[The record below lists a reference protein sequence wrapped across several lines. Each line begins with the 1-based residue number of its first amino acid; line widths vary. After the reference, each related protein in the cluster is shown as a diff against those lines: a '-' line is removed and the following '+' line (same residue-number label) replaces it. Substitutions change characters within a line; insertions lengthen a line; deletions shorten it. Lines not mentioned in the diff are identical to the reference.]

1 MREGWKKEK
10 FEDVFDLQMGKTP
23 SRDNPSYW
31 DGTNTWVSISDM
43 KDKKYISKS
52 KEQISDIAVKD
63 SGIKQVKKGTAIM
76 SFKLSI
82 GKTAIAEEDL
92 FTNEAIM
99 AFNVRDGYGITPD
112 YIYYYLRGYK
122 WDGANK
128 AVMGATL
135 NKKTI
140 ASNYFS
146 YPSLPE
152 QERIVAEL
160 DCLSDISEKQKQQ
173 LKELD
178 NLAQAIFYDMFGDPI
193 ANERGWEIK
202 TLAEVCDVRDGTH
215 DSPKYLEESDYVL
228 ITSKNITSD
237 GEIDF
242 STANCISREDYDA
255 INKRSYVDFGDIIM
269 AMIGTIGKPIIVKK
283 TDRKFCIKN
292 VALIKF
298 STSTVVL
305 NTYIQSLLSSSVYE
319 EYIHSQNKGGT
330 QKFIALGT
338 IRKLPIPTPSL
349 SFQQEF
355 ASKIEAIEKQKELI
369 KQSLAETEILF
380 NSRMDYYFN

>member
-160 DCLSDISEKQKQQ
+160 DCLSDIIEKQKQQ

-193 ANERGWEIK
+193 TNEKGWKVKPLGDACGFQQGEQVPIEEQF
-202 TLAEVCDVRDGTH
+202 EVYKEGMVRF
-215 DSPKYLEESDYVL
+215 LR
-228 ITSKNITSD
+228 I
-237 GEIDF
+237 
-242 STANCISREDYDA
+242 
-255 INKRSYVDFGDIIM
+255 VDFTQGNEKPRYVMCKNTKHILQNEQVAIVRYGTPGFVCFGKSGLIANNLFKIIPKSEDI
-269 AMIGTIGKPIIVKK
+269 AFRFLVYWLYS
-283 TDRKFCIKN
+283 DAFQSVIKDN
-292 VALIKF
+292 QYGVALQAIKF
-298 STSTVVL
+298 STIKDINL
-305 NTYIQSLLSSSVYE
+305 I
-319 EYIHSQNKGGT
+319 IP
-330 QKFIALGT
+330 
-338 IRKLPIPTPSL
+338 PINL
-349 SFQQEF
+349 QQEF

-369 KQSLAETEILF
+369 KQSLSETETLF

>member
-160 DCLSDISEKQKQQ
+160 DCLSDIIEKQKQQ
-173 LKELD
+173 LKKL
-178 NLAQAIFYDMFGDPI
+178 L
-193 ANERGWEIK
+193 K
-202 TLAEVCDVRDGTH
+202 T
-215 DSPKYLEESDYVL
+215 
-228 ITSKNITSD
+228 
-237 GEIDF
+237 
-242 STANCISREDYDA
+242 
-255 INKRSYVDFGDIIM
+255 
-269 AMIGTIGKPIIVKK
+269 
-283 TDRKFCIKN
+283 
-292 VALIKF
+292 
-298 STSTVVL
+298 
-305 NTYIQSLLSSSVYE
+305 
-319 EYIHSQNKGGT
+319 
-330 QKFIALGT
+330 
-338 IRKLPIPTPSL
+338 
-349 SFQQEF
+349 
-355 ASKIEAIEKQKELI
+355 
-369 KQSLAETEILF
+369 
-380 NSRMDYYFN
+380 

>member
-1 MREGWKKEK
+1 MKEGWKKEK

-31 DGTNTWVSISDM
+31 EGANTWVSISDM

-63 SGIKQVKKGTAIM
+63 SGIKQVKKDTVIM

-82 GKTAIAEEDL
+82 GKTAIAQEDL

-99 AFNVRDGYGITPD
+99 AFNVRNGYAITPD

-140 ASNYFS
+140 ASNIFS
-146 YPSLPE
+146 YPPLPE

-160 DCLSDISEKQKQQ
+160 DCLSGVIEKQKQQ

-193 ANERGWEIK
+193 TNEKGWEVKKLGDVCK
-202 TLAEVCDVRDGTH
+202 TTSGGTPAKGHSEYYDGGTIPWLRSGEVNRMYIVATELFITDEGLKKSSAKWFPEDTVVIAMYGATVGQVGILKNKMTTNQAICGIFPNKVFIPIYLYHFLLSKKEEYLALASGGAQPNISQNIVRDTLVCC
-215 DSPKYLEESDYVL
+215 PP
-228 ITSKNITSD
+228 
-237 GEIDF
+237 
-242 STANCISREDYDA
+242 IS
-255 INKRSYVDFGDIIM
+255 
-269 AMIGTIGKPIIVKK
+269 
-283 TDRKFCIKN
+283 
-292 VALIKF
+292 L
-298 STSTVVL
+298 
-305 NTYIQSLLSSSVYE
+305 
-319 EYIHSQNKGGT
+319 
-330 QKFIALGT
+330 
-338 IRKLPIPTPSL
+338 
-349 SFQQEF
+349 QQEF

-369 KQSLAETEILF
+369 KQSLSETETLF

>member
-1 MREGWKKEK
+1 MKEGWKKEK

-31 DGTNTWVSISDM
+31 EGANTWVSISDM

-63 SGIKQVKKGTAIM
+63 SGIKQVKKDTVIM

-82 GKTAIAEEDL
+82 GKTAIAQEDL

-99 AFNVRDGYGITPD
+99 AFNVRNGYAITPD

-140 ASNYFS
+140 ASNIFS
-146 YPSLPE
+146 YPPLPE
-152 QERIVAEL
+152 QESIVAEL
-160 DCLSDISEKQKQQ
+160 DCLSGVIEKQKQQ

-193 ANERGWEIK
+193 ANEKGWETCNVIEVVK
-202 TLAEVCDVRDGTH
+202 MQRGFDLPVQNRNREGNVPIYGSNGIVGYHSEHKVLSGIITGRSGTLGEVYVSKEPHWPLNTTLFSVDTH
-215 DSPKYLEESDYVL
+215 GNNVVFLQYLM
-228 ITSKNITSD
+228 KNYHLERFKAGAGVPTLNRN
-237 GEIDF
+237 DF
-242 STANCISREDYDA
+242 HN
-255 INKRSYVDFGDIIM
+255 
-269 AMIGTIGKPIIVKK
+269 KPIPK
-283 TDRKFCIKN
+283 
-292 VALIKF
+292 
-298 STSTVVL
+298 
-305 NTYIQSLLSSSVYE
+305 
-319 EYIHSQNKGGT
+319 
-330 QKFIALGT
+330 IALQ
-338 IRKLPIPTPSL
+338 L
-349 SFQQEF
+349 QEEF

-369 KQSLAETEILF
+369 KQSLSETEILF

>member
-1 MREGWKKEK
+1 MKEGWKKEK

-43 KDKKYISKS
+43 TDKKYISKS

-99 AFNVRDGYGITPD
+99 AFNVREGYGITPD

-122 WDGANK
+122 WEGANK

-160 DCLSDISEKQKQQ
+160 DCLSDIIEKQKQQ

-178 NLAQAIFYDMFGDPI
+178 NLAQSIFYTTFGDPI
-193 ANERGWEIK
+193 SNNFGWEIK
-202 TLAEVCDVRDGTH
+202 PLGDVCESELGKTLDAKRNTGELYPYLCSINVQWGHFDLSVVKEMKMEPKELERYTVRKGDLLICEGGDTGRSAVWNRDEVIYYQNALHRLRFKANTMLPLFCQ
-215 DSPKYLEESDYVL
+215 YLMLEL
-228 ITSKNITSD
+228 KNK
-237 GEIDF
+237 GEIAKY
-242 STANCISREDYDA
+242 S
-255 INKRSYVDFGDIIM
+255 KGQ
-269 AMIGTIGKPIIVKK
+269 TIKHLVKS
-283 TDRKFCIKN
+283 
-292 VALIKF
+292 A
-298 STSTVVL
+298 
-305 NTYIQSLLSSSVYE
+305 LLS
-319 EYIHSQNKGGT
+319 IKAICPP
-330 QKFIALGT
+330 FDL
-338 IRKLPIPTPSL
+338 
-349 SFQQEF
+349 QQEF
-355 ASKIEAIEKQKELI
+355 VSKIEAIEQQKEII
-369 KQSLAETEILF
+369 KQSIAETETLF